1 MKRKRKSIWLTEQVV
16 ASLEALLAS
25 PQAAQCLLT
34 PAERGLHYITSLVRR
49 RRGEPIRR
57 VRFDATTADSLARLY
72 IKCRAWNQ
80 LNPAQALGLEYL
92 LQQVEI
98 YRSPDSRAARAREVR
113 RVQSYKLKE
122 ADGA

>member
-16 ASLEALLAS
+16 VSLEALLAS
-25 PQAAQCLLT
+25 PAAAQCLLT

-49 RRGEPIRR
+49 RRGELIRR
-57 VRFDATTADSLARLY
+57 VRFDAATADSLGDLI
-72 IKCRAWNQ
+72 IKCRP
-80 LNPAQALGLEYL
+80 PAPCQALGLEYL
-92 LQQVEI
+92 LQQVQI